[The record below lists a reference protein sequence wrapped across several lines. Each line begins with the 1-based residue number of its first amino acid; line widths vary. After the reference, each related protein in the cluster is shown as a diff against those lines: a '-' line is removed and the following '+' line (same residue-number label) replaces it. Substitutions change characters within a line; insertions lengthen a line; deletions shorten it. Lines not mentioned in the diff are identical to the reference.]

1 MPSVQIIKWSIPTR
15 AAYPVTLAEA
25 KAYLRVDT
33 TDDNTLITGLI
44 TAATAHVEGHT
55 SRVYTEENA
64 IGYIDAL
71 PDGDIILPVPTSE
84 ESDLIVRVLV
94 SGSYEVLAD
103 LEEYIDHHSTPGR
116 IARPPTGWPST
127 YTLDVVPN
135 AVKVEFATKVEMLEL
150 ARSAIM
156 AIVAHWYEY
165 REALVVE
172 GVADTSKMP
181 SGLDRVLTLLSLP
194 RVG

>member
-55 SRVYTEENA
+55 SRVYTEEDVV
-64 IGYIDAL
+64 GYLDEY
-71 PDGDIILPVPTSE
+71 PDGDIILPFPIIDKDVT
-84 ESDLIVRVLV
+84 IAVRV
-94 SGSYEVLAD
+94 SGVYVVAGDIAD
-103 LEEYIDHHSTPGR
+103 SVDAQASPGR
-116 IARPPTGWPST
+116 INYPATGWPTT
-127 YTLDVVPN
+127 YTHDVVPN
-135 AVKVEFATKVEMLEL
+135 AVKVEFTTKVEMLEL

-165 REALVVE
+165 REAFVVE